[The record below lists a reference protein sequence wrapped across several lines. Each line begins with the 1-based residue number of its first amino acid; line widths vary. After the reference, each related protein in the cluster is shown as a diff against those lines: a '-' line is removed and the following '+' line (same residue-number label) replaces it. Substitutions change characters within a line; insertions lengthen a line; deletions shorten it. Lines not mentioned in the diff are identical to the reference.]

1 MKREKL
7 MKGILQLGAMALMV
21 TALFA
26 GCKKDAKTEAAIY
39 GISAPNAQNSFY
51 ATVIRGFEE
60 GIKEFD
66 PAAQVIVTDAQG
78 DSVKQIDQ
86 ISDLIQQKVKAICI
100 IPINSD
106 GISVAVDEAKAAG
119 IPVFAAD
126 TPITQ
131 KDGVLQTVISN
142 NYSAGQIAGEWL
154 LKGTGN
160 KGKIVTITTASTSS
174 AVTARK
180 QALYDLLNTAPDVQ
194 LVQEEIVQYMTSEE
208 AQTIMENILNGV
220 PDVAGVFTTGDVFA
234 IGITAA
240 LQANGYKPGQ
250 VIVTSVDGT
259 NQAVEMIKSGYL
271 YCTAAQ
277 PARDLGYFCA
287 EAAVKVLKGEKV
299 EEVRELSCS
308 PVSSDNVASYV
319 GF

>member
-1 MKREKL
+1 MKK
-7 MKGILQLGAMALMV
+7 IIQLGVFLCAAA
-21 TALFA
+21 ALFA
-26 GCKKDAKTEAAIY
+26 GGSKQGGTQSIY

-66 PAAQVIVTDAQG
+66 PSARVIVTDAQG

-86 ISDLIQQKVKAICI
+86 ISDLIQQKVKALCI

-106 GISVAVDEAKAAG
+106 GISVAVNEAKAAG

-131 KDGVLQTVISN
+131 KDGVLQTVVSD

-154 LKGTGN
+154 LKGLN
-160 KGKIVTITTASTSS
+160 KRGKIVTITTASTSS

-180 QALYDLLNTAPDVQ
+180 QALYDLLKNAPDVK

-208 AQTIMENILNGV
+208 AQTIMENILSGT

-287 EAAVKVLKGEKV
+287 EAAVKVIKGQSV
-299 EEVRELSCS
+299 EQLRELSCS
-308 PVSSDNVASYV
+308 PVSADNVASYV